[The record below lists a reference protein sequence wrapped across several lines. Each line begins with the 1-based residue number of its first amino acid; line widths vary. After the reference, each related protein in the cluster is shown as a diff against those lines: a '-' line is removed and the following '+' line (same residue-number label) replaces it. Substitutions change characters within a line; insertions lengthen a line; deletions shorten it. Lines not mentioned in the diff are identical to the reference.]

1 MQCPIHVCHYGEHYT
16 VQHPMMGDCTC
27 HLFGYGSKEHETLRG
42 LQKKERGLKEKIKR
56 SRSLNNELKRL
67 KKKLGRLQE
76 AQLTNQSKIS
86 TLIGTVKTKM
96 KAAAEATAEANNA
109 HATYTTLEEE
119 IKQSKK
125 QIHQNKIDEE
135 SKKKMARVSKD
146 PNG

>member
-1 MQCPIHVCHYGEHYT
+1 
-16 VQHPMMGDCTC
+16 MMGDCTC

-42 LQKKERGLKEKIKR
+42 LKKEERGLKEKIKR

-67 KKKLGRLQE
+67 NKKLGRLQE

-86 TLIGTVKTKM
+86 ALIVRLKTKT
-96 KAAAEATAEANNA
+96 KAAAAATTEANNA
-109 HATYTTLEEE
+109 HATYTTLEEK

-135 SKKKMARVSKD
+135 SKKKMDRLSKD